1 MKTSAV
7 IVAAGSGS
15 RMGAGYN
22 KVYMPLCGEPV
33 LRHTLRAFAKSGVC
47 DEVVIVTG
55 KEYFERAKEAADG
68 LGIEYKLAE
77 GGETRQHSVIN
88 GIKEASGELV
98 AVHDGA
104 RALITPELIKEVIN
118 EAEKY
123 GGAALGVTAKDT
135 IKVADKDGF
144 ITATVERNSAYQIQ
158 TPQVFMKDALIKA
171 HENALSDGF
180 TATDDCA
187 VMERVGAKIKI
198 VNGSYENI
206 KLTTV
211 EDMFT
216 AEGILKGREKK

>member
-1 MKTSAV
+1 MKISAV

-22 KVYMPLCGEPV
+22 KVYMPLLGEPV
-33 LRHTLRAFAKSGVC
+33 LWHTLKAFAKSGVC
-47 DEVVIVTG
+47 DEIVIVTG
-55 KEYFERAKEAADG
+55 ADDFDRAKAAADG
-68 LGIEYKLAE
+68 LGIEYKLTE

-88 GIKEASGELV
+88 GLREASGELV

-104 RALITPELIKEVIN
+104 RALVTPELIKDVIK
-118 EAEKY
+118 EAEKC

-144 ITATVERNSAYQIQ
+144 IAATVERTSAYQIQ
-158 TPQVFMKDALIKA
+158 TPQVFMKSELIKA
-171 HENALSDGF
+171 HEKALSDGF
-180 TATDDCA
+180 AATDDCA
-187 VMERVGAKIKI
+187 VMERVGTKIKI

-216 AEGILKGREKK
+216 AEGILKEREKK

>member
-33 LRHTLRAFAKSGVC
+33 LRHTLKAFAKSGVC
-47 DEVVIVTG
+47 DEIIIVTG
-55 KEYFERAKEAADG
+55 ADDFERAKSAADG
-68 LGIEYKLAE
+68 LGIEYKLTA

-88 GIKEASGELV
+88 GIKAASGELV

-104 RALITPELIKEVIN
+104 RALITPELIKAVIN
-118 EAEKY
+118 AAKEC
-123 GGAALGVTAKDT
+123 GGAALGVVAKDT

-158 TPQVFMKDALIKA
+158 TPQVFVREELIRA
-171 HENALSDGF
+171 HEKALSDGF
-180 TATDDCA
+180 VATDDCA
-187 VMERVGAKIKI
+187 VMERIGAKIKI

-206 KLTTV
+206 KLTTA
-211 EDMFT
+211 EDIFT
-216 AEGILKGREKK
+216 AEGILSKR